1 MGGAFGR
8 WLFHCHIFFHA
19 HQGMIS
25 ELVVTSADGS
35 EKPYVNVGGSWAYT
49 PAGGTATR
57 RGTFSHPDGKNITLT
72 ASDGGFNPP
81 VAPAPSGVWN
91 WEMDSTGEPDST
103 RYVYITADDGVRK
116 DQAGFRLKPEIGKT
130 AVRETVVTQ

>member
-72 ASDGGFNPP
+72 ASDGGLNTT
-81 VAPAPSGVWN
+81 VAQIGSASCRGRVCQ
-91 WEMDSTGEPDST
+91 
-103 RYVYITADDGVRK
+103 YV
-116 DQAGFRLKPEIGKT
+116 
-130 AVRETVVTQ
+130 